1 MPSTVLGPDQ
11 TQSQPQ
17 ELFSFD
23 AYKGNS
29 LVSIFT
35 CTSFCIVPGDIMWMS
50 PQWFQTHQLR
60 NVSSDYCAT
69 INCYRYDTQDCQ
81 RNFAEVIT
89 AGSFSKEKA
98 ADEILSYV
106 LL

>member
-35 CTSFCIVPGDIMWMS
+35 CTSFYIVPGDIMWMS

-89 AGSFSKEKA
+89 AGESCR
-98 ADEILSYV
+98 
-106 LL
+106 

>member
-29 LVSIFT
+29 IVFRFT

-69 INCYRYDTQDCQ
+69 INCYRYDTQDIELST
-81 RNFAEVIT
+81 NFREC
-89 AGSFSKEKA
+89 FHN
-98 ADEILSYV
+98 IL
-106 LL
+106 